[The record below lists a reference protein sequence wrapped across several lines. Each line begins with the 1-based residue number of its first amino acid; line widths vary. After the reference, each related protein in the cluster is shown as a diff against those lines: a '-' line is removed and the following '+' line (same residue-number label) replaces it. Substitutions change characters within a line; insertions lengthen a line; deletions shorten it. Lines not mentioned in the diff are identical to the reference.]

1 MFREPT
7 TLVIP
12 GGQHE
17 NHPAHPVPGFF
28 VALALALPP
37 AARAQQPNAAKATP
51 LMSKDLPDFAGKE
64 VTMTTVEYAPGG
76 TSAPHRHDA
85 HTFVYVLEGAVVMQ
99 VAGGETVTLKPGQT
113 FYETP
118 ADVHSIS
125 KNASATAPAK
135 FLVFMIKE
143 KASRPPAPRT
153 DQRPYAH
160 G

>member
-1 MFREPT
+1 MSITPRFVFS
-7 TLVIP
+7 LVM
-12 GGQHE
+12 
-17 NHPAHPVPGFF
+17 
-28 VALALALPP
+28 ALALPIAAAAQQANATSP
-37 AARAQQPNAAKATP
+37 AAGPAKATP

-64 VTMTTVEYAPGG
+64 VTMSTVEYAPGG

-85 HTFVYVLEGAVVMQ
+85 HTFVYVLEGSVVMQ

-135 FLVFMIKE
+135 FLVFMIKD
-143 KASRPPAPRT
+143 KGKPATRPAN
-153 DQRPYAH
+153 
-160 G
+160 

>member
-1 MFREPT
+1 MRITPHIVFSISSSPWRWRCRR
-7 TLVIP
+7 
-12 GGQHE
+12 
-17 NHPAHPVPGFF
+17 
-28 VALALALPP
+28 PP
-37 AARAQQPNAAKATP
+37 APSSRTPAKATP

-64 VTMTTVEYAPGG
+64 VTMSTVEYAPGG

-143 KASRPPAPRT
+143 KGKPATRPAN
-153 DQRPYAH
+153 
-160 G
+160 